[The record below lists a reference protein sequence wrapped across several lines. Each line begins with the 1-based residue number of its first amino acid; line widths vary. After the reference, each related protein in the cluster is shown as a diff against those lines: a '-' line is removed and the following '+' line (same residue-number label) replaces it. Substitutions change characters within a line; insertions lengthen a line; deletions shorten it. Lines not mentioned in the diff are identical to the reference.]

1 AYVGRAYKQYMIDG
15 RKSDF
20 INPKVAQLVGDEI
33 HIHFDVPKAPL
44 VLDTATLAATT
55 DNGFKVLV
63 NDTAATISGISAEND
78 KVIIKLSSPPA
89 T

>member
-1 AYVGRAYKQYMIDG
+1 
-15 RKSDF
+15 
-20 INPKVAQLVGDEI
+20 VAQLVGDEI

-89 T
+89 TGASVIVRYALD